1 MHLLPFSPI
10 PFLPP
15 SPLILSLLA
24 TSCLS
29 KGRKKL
35 ELSAVTGY
43 YSSFG
48 ISETE
53 GEGQNLQPLALIL
66 QGGQGKAAVGQQ
78 NLLLQETR
86 RGDATEP
93 QLVLLTAA
101 WGWQLNSGLFIYYTT
116 QSTLIFTPSGVSS
129 PLVPWGKDLGF
140 TLQSPRSAAKKYH
153 LFFLGHLLEK
163 PFLGGEEGGRIFL
176 FSSPVYE
183 FFLVLT

>member
-1 MHLLPFSPI
+1 MNTFHPYNNAIYIEYSLLQFLCFHIEMSPRMSLFHLFFFYNLFSLLFPIIPLQSCFSFLLCIFICTTLSLPAFLPLLIAVHLLPFSRI
-10 PFLPP
+10 SFLPP

-66 QGGQGKAAVGQQ
+66 QGGQGKAVVGQQ
-78 NLLLQETR
+78 NLLL
-86 RGDATEP
+86 
-93 QLVLLTAA
+93 
-101 WGWQLNSGLFIYYTT
+101 
-116 QSTLIFTPSGVSS
+116 
-129 PLVPWGKDLGF
+129 
-140 TLQSPRSAAKKYH
+140 
-153 LFFLGHLLEK
+153 
-163 PFLGGEEGGRIFL
+163 
-176 FSSPVYE
+176 
-183 FFLVLT
+183 